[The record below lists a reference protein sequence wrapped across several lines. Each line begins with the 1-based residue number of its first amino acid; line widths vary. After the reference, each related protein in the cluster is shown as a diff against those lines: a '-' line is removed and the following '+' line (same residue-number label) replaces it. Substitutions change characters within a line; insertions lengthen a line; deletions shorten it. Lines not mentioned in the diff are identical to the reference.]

1 MSETARKPGPSPDSR
16 APDLLEILLK
26 DVGPEAYA
34 ARDQETGRNDE
45 APARPP
51 EIARRSGFGLWPLI
65 VLGIAVMVLLRV
77 LFEARATGNWA
88 GLVAPLL
95 AILFVAHGWWRLRQR
110 RRDASG
116 QPEGPVDTHRRD

>member
-1 MSETARKPGPSPDSR
+1 
-16 APDLLEILLK
+16 
-26 DVGPEAYA
+26 
-34 ARDQETGRNDE
+34 
-45 APARPP
+45 
-51 EIARRSGFGLWPLI
+51 LI

-110 RRDASG
+110 RRESKDSSSG
-116 QPEGPVDTHRRD
+116 SAGK